1 MIHITNNTDC
11 CGCAA
16 CEQICP
22 KNCITMTQDSEG
34 FLYPTVDENACV
46 NCGRCDSVCP
56 IHNKREAHS
65 LLKAFAF
72 NLKDKEASLLQLQLM
87 LSNLGVSLLVS
98 LLIQRCKR

>member
-1 MIHITNNTDC
+1 MVHITNKSDC
-11 CGCAA
+11 CGCSA

-22 KNCITMTQDSEG
+22 KSCITMAQDSEG

-56 IHNKREAHS
+56 IQNKREAHS

-72 NLKDKEASLLQLQLM
+72 NLKDKKGSGAEVR
-87 LSNLGVSLLVS
+87 G
-98 LLIQRCKR
+98 